1 MYYSKNSPT
10 RHGER
15 IVVPENY
22 SGNAFRVKDETD
34 RHSPQAQG
42 TYKKEQPL
50 SSEAIEASVSESV
63 QENTAAP
70 QTEPAQE
77 ATARTEEEKS
87 EKKTSFLSSLLPPKT
102 NGGLLSSIFHDID
115 IEDILVFAL
124 LLILYQD
131 DSDDDILL
139 LLLILLFLK

>member
-34 RHSPQAQG
+34 RHTPQAEA
-42 TYKKEQPL
+42 TYKKEEQL
-50 SSEAIEASVSESV
+50 SSEALVADR
-63 QENTAAP
+63 A
-70 QTEPAQE
+70 EPAQDI
-77 ATARTEEEKS
+77 ATPPQAEPESQAMAHAEEKS
-87 EKKTSFLSSLLPPKT
+87 EKKPSLLSSLLPPKT

-124 LLILYQD
+124 LLMLYQD
-131 DSDDDILL
+131 DSDDDVLI